1 MDFFTIALSLLFAFT
16 LFKAIIS
23 LTKSGKN
30 KNLPPGPAPLPIIG
44 SLHKLGDQPHQSLAK
59 LAKIH
64 GPIMSL
70 KLGRITT
77 VVVSSSDAAKE
88 VLQKKDLAFS
98 SRHVPD
104 ALHAHGQFKFSVVWL
119 PVAPQWRSLRKILNS
134 NIFSGNRLDANQ
146 HLRCRKVEELIT
158 YCRKSSHSGDAVD
171 IGRAA
176 FRTSLNLLSNTIFS
190 KDLTDPYQDSAKEFK
205 ELVGNIM
212 VEAGKPNLVDFFPA
226 LKKIDPQGIR
236 HRMTIHF
243 GKVLELFGGL
253 INERLESKNSQK
265 SDEKNDVLDVCLGI
279 SKESPDE
286 IDRTHIERMCLV
298 RIF

>member
-1 MDFFTIALSLLFAFT
+1 M
-16 LFKAIIS
+16 
-23 LTKSGKN
+23 
-30 KNLPPGPAPLPIIG
+30 
-44 SLHKLGDQPHQSLAK
+44 
-59 LAKIH
+59 
-64 GPIMSL
+64 
-70 KLGRITT
+70 
-77 VVVSSSDAAKE
+77 
-88 VLQKKDLAFS
+88 
-98 SRHVPD
+98 
-104 ALHAHGQFKFSVVWL
+104 
-119 PVAPQWRSLRKILNS
+119 
-134 NIFSGNRLDANQ
+134 
-146 HLRCRKVEELIT
+146 EELIT
-158 YCRKSSHSGDAVD
+158 YCRKSSHSGEAVD

-265 SDEKNDVLDVCLGI
+265 SDEKNDVLDVCLNI
-279 SKESPDE
+279 SKENPDE

-298 RIF
+298 CVF